1 MHYRRTTTTTTIVE
15 EVSLSKLT
23 KSEQAIYDAHR
34 SPFGNPERELLRKIA
49 AYMHLYGMTEEEATR
64 AVLHPHSTT

>member
-1 MHYRRTTTTTTIVE
+1 MHYRHTTTTTTIVE

-23 KSEQAIYDAHR
+23 KSEERVYDAFR
-34 SPFGNPERELLRKIA
+34 SPYGNPERELLRKIA
-49 AYMHLYGMTEEEATR
+49 ARMHLYGETEEEATR